1 MKENGKMIKLM
12 VMENIIIKME
22 PNIKVNGKKI
32 SNKGLVKNPGQMV
45 LIIRGIMRME
55 KNMEKDYFNLL
66 RDHFMMESSIIMIF
80 MERVNML

>member
-12 VMENIIIKME
+12 DMENIIIKME

-32 SNKGLVKNPGQMV
+32 NNKDLVKNHGQMV

-55 KNMEKDYFNLL
+55 KNMEKDYYNLL

>member
-32 SNKGLVKNPGQMV
+32 NNKDLVKNPGQMV
-45 LIIRGIMRME
+45 LIIRGIMKME
-55 KNMEKDYFNLL
+55 KNMGKDYFNLL

>member
-12 VMENIIIKME
+12 DMENIIIKME

-32 SNKGLVKNPGQMV
+32 NNKDLVKNHGQMV

>member
-12 VMENIIIKME
+12 DMENIIIKME

-32 SNKGLVKNPGQMV
+32 NNKDLVKNHGQMV
-45 LIIRGIMRME
+45 LIIRGIMKME
-55 KNMEKDYFNLL
+55 KNMGKDYFNLL

>member
-32 SNKGLVKNPGQMV
+32 NNKGLVKNPGQMV
-45 LIIRGIMRME
+45 LIIRGIMKME
-55 KNMEKDYFNLL
+55 KNMGKDYFNLL